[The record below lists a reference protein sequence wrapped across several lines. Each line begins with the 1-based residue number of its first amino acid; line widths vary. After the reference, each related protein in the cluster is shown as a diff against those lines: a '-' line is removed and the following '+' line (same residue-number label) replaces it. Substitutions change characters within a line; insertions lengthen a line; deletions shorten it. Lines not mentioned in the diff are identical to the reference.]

1 MSLGLI
7 FMCLPAAA
15 FWFLGSSIVALF
27 LDSESAQSTA
37 KLAVGFPAMAALFQ
51 FADGAQVTMM
61 GALRGLKD
69 TRVPMLIAVLGYGG
83 LGLPAAAYL
92 GLYLGLYLG
101 HGGQAIWA
109 GMAVGLFV
117 VGALFVARFRRQTQ
131 RAIARN

>member
-37 KLAVGFPAMAALFQ
+37 KLAVGFLAMAALFQ

-69 TRVPMLIAVLGYGG
+69 TRVPMLIAVLEYGG
-83 LGLPAAAYL
+83 LGLPAAA
-92 GLYLGLYLG
+92 YLG